1 MSVLDLAR
9 AEIRALQPYSSARM
23 EATGGQLLLN
33 ANESAWAPTGD
44 AGTGCNRY
52 PQPQPEAL
60 VDVLARLYGVRREQ
74 LLVGR
79 GSDEAI
85 DLLVR
90 AFCRARRDAIL
101 IQPPTFGMYAVS
113 ARIQDAAVLEVPLR
127 SDFTLDVDAVL
138 VALTDAVKLVFVCTP
153 NNPAGSVVP
162 RADIER
168 LLRALDGRAL
178 LVVDEAYVEFA
189 DEGSAAGLLEGH
201 DNLAVLRTLSKAW
214 ALAGARIGCLLAH
227 PDVIALLRRI
237 MPPYPLPL
245 PSVDAALLAL
255 SGWGQA
261 NARAHIDVVRGE
273 RARMRA
279 ALGRLHGVRG
289 VLPSQAN
296 FLTVRFDDAE
306 AAYRRLFGARI
317 VVRDVRRYPG
327 LGDALR
333 ITIGTPAE
341 NEMVLMA
348 LARDKSIAT
357 EPAFLQSPAMA
368 SQGSAERS
376 A

>member
-9 AEIRALQPYSSARM
+9 AEIRAMQPYSSARM
-23 EATGGQLLLN
+23 EAEGGQLFLN

-44 AGTGCNRY
+44 IGTGCNRY
-52 PQPQPEAL
+52 PQPQPASL

-90 AFCRARRDAIL
+90 AFCRAGRDAIL

-113 ARIQDAAVLEVPLR
+113 ARIQDAGVVEVPLR
-127 SDFTLDVDAVL
+127 RDFMLDVEAVL
-138 VALTDAVKLVFVCTP
+138 AAVTDAVKLVFVCTP

-168 LLRALDGRAL
+168 LARALEGRAL

-189 DEGSAAGLLEGH
+189 DEGSVADLLDRY

-227 PDVIALLRRI
+227 PEVIALLRRI

-261 NARAHIDVVRGE
+261 NARAHIDVVRSE

-279 ALGRLHGVRG
+279 ALASLPGVRG

-296 FLTVRFDDAE
+296 FLAVRFDDAE
-306 AAYRRLFGARI
+306 GTYRRLFGAGI

-333 ITIGTPAE
+333 ITIGMPAE
-341 NEMVLMA
+341 NEKVLA
-348 LARDKSIAT
+348 VLSDTSAARGA
-357 EPAFLQSPAMA
+357 A
-368 SQGSAERS
+368 
-376 A
+376 